1 MMEYM
6 IDTIVILSG
15 GSSTRFKPLSHKNL
29 FLFNGQSL
37 IEYQLKF
44 YGRYTKNLIVVA
56 NEETKATVEPFTKK
70 HKAQLVVQ
78 SGEGQVAAL
87 MSAKPFVKGNALFAN
102 ANDLY
107 HTHLL
112 DELFKKRDESEVDG
126 LFVSLMIKD
135 YVPGGYLQ
143 LADGHIKGI
152 VEKPGPDALPSRYY
166 KLVVDY
172 IKNAEEFL
180 EILAKTTSEH
190 DDVYEVALSNYIS
203 SGKVFKN
210 VVYKSD
216 WATLKYPWHILD
228 AMSFFLKET
237 SSHIGKDVVI
247 DPTAKIIGDVYI
259 DDGVK
264 IYEYSKIVG
273 PCYIGKNTIIGNYV
287 LINQSMVGEKSVI
300 GGYTEL
306 TRSYIGD
313 NVWTHRAYIGDS
325 IVEGNA
331 NFAAGSVTA
340 NYRFDKKN
348 VQCRVKGEKV
358 DTNRQKLGVIAGQS
372 IQMGVNST
380 TMPGVMLNSG
390 TLVKPGE
397 VCSRDM

>member
-1 MMEYM
+1 MMNHM
-6 IDTIVILSG
+6 IDTVVILSG

-29 FLFNGQSL
+29 FLFNGQTL

-44 YGRYTKNLIVVA
+44 YGRYTKNLIVVV
-56 NEETKATVEPFTKK
+56 NEETKRTVELFTKK

-78 SGEGQVAAL
+78 SGEGMAAAL
-87 MSAKPFVKGNALFAN
+87 ISAKPHIKGSALFAN

-107 HTHLL
+107 HDHMLE
-112 DELFKKRDESEVDG
+112 ELFKKRDEGDVDG

-143 LADGHIKGI
+143 LDGGKITGI
-152 VEKPGPDALPSRYY
+152 IEKPNPDNLPSRYF

-172 IKNAEEFL
+172 VKNAQDFL
-180 EILAKTTSEH
+180 EILSTTTSDK
-190 DDVYEVALSNYIS
+190 DDVYEVALTDYIS
-203 SGKVFKN
+203 SGKIFKN
-210 VVYKSD
+210 AVYKSD

-237 SSHIGKDVVI
+237 AGHIGKDVVI

-287 LINQSMVGEKSVI
+287 LINQSMIGEKSVI

-325 IVEGNA
+325 IVEGDA

-348 VQCRVKGEKV
+348 VQCRIKDEKI
-358 DTNRQKLGVIAGQS
+358 DTKRQKLGVIAGRS
-372 IQMGVNST
+372 FQMGVNST

-390 TLVKPGE
+390 SLVQPGD
-397 VCSRDM
+397 VCTRDK